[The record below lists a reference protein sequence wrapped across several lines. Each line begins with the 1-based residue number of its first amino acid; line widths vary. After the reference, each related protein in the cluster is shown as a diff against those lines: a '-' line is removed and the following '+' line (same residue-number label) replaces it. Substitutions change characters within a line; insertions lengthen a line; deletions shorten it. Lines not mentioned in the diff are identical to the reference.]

1 MTFDTGHTA
10 IAPLIDDVLNRQ
22 NEMANGTGKTLTAAV
37 IKLFLPTS
45 NARRVLFL
53 VDRRLA
59 LEVQANKAFIALLNN
74 DYQSAI

>member
-1 MTFDTGHTA
+1 MA
-10 IAPLIDDVLNRQ
+10 VAPLIDDVLNRQ
-22 NEMANGTGKTLTAAV
+22 NEMANGTGKTLTAAAV

-59 LEVQANKAFIALLNN
+59 LEVQANKSFIALLNN